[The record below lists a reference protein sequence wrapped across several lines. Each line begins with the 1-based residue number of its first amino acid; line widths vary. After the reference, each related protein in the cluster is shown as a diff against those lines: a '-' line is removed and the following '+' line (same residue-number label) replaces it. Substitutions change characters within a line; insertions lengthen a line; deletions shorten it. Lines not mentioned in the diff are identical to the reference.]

1 MSNHNNFPFKK
12 INATDLLV
20 GETYYISL
28 DEKFKKNKIVSR
40 LKGTFVR
47 LYTEDSKPTS
57 SNVRYAVFTN
67 ITIINNDY
75 KPGSCTMMLI
85 RDPETNDLVYDGCDT
100 YSVNNKNGKITI
112 NENREV
118 YFNVGRWMF
127 GLPTEYTLLQKQ
139 VIQKLKKDV
148 FSHIDQEV
156 GQFIGKG
163 PKTTTHSKSK
173 RKTFTKKRKFH
184 KRRKTNKNKK

>member
-173 RKTFTKKRKFH
+173 RKTFTKKQKFH
-184 KRRKTNKNKK
+184 KRRKTNKNK